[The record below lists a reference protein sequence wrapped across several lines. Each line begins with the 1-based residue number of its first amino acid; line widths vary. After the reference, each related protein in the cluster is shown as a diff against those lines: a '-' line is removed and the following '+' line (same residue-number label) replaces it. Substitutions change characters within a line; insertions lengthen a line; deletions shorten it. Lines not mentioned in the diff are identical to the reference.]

1 MPLSTNFTLDTKG
14 KPIAWSDAGDWK
26 DSQDLLSQFA
36 KLAPANDVNVY
47 FTNDYLS
54 QAPYMPAK

>member
-1 MPLSTNFTLDTKG
+1 MTIIRTERTKG

-26 DSQDLLSQFA
+26 DSQDLLAKFA
-36 KLAPANDVNVY
+36 KLSAQPDVNVY

-54 QAPYMPAK
+54 QAPYLPRK